1 MAVNNSYLLG
11 LYGGSYD
18 PSSSAALTNL
28 ITKKRQPTAPWSTS
42 APASIAVP
50 QPDALVRA
58 ALGGRSFVNE
68 GAAQLDVSGASAD
81 YRKLFALYQGLETL
95 NALANRASVK
105 GLTST
110 DLTLVQKRFASGLA
124 EIGSYV
130 GQADFEALRLVQG
143 TSSSTSKTTAA
154 VPRDSANSITGP
166 IHEGSLDTPVAA
178 FQGAAKFNITIKVPV
193 GVSGS
198 QTTAVP
204 IDLSEMGSTPRTM
217 DAVLSHINGKLEAAG
232 FQTRIGRDQI
242 KSEPQTI
249 QVAGKPVTLPA
260 GPDRWALAIRGT
272 STETVGFTVSEKSDA
287 VYVVQSAGAPATTV
301 TTTVNGVTTTKS
313 TAPATTSNQILKFQS
328 DGGTAA
334 QPTGGNVGETQWV
347 DGRLSQE
354 KLPDGVSTVR
364 ASAVGPDGSLWIVGD
379 VTSGGANQPIKGVQD
394 VALMKYDS
402 AGRLVATRTLG
413 SSSSASGYAIAI
425 DDNGDVAVA
434 GSVTGSLNT
443 SKTDAGKTGEVANVA
458 DSFVTVFNKDGE
470 ELWTQRRGAR
480 AADEATSVS
489 FGEDGLVYIGGRS
502 KSAITG
508 SASVGGWDGYI
519 QAFKAGEPYPTA
531 GIVTKLVGQSQFG
544 TGSDD
549 SVDAMTIDG
558 SNLYTAGVENGRAVV
573 RRFTLDAAGVPTLAS
588 TRDLGV
594 ISGDIAGIAVSNG
607 KVILT
612 GTSRDSGLAAGTT
625 TTAHSGGKDVFVAS
639 LSTDLTAA
647 GTDRLSWYGD
657 AGDDTAADVKVHD
670 GKVWITGIAN
680 RDPGAPATG
689 PTQAYLTRLDPT
701 TGAVEYTRTWSGDG
715 DQAKPMTLA
724 VASGGA
730 SVLDR
735 LGLPQGE
742 IDQSD
747 SKRLIDATS
756 LRVGDRFYITPA
768 NGGRAQAV
776 TIEAKD
782 TLATLAR
789 KISVASGGK
798 LKVTVASEGGAVT
811 GKDGETTTTT
821 GGVQRLSIMA
831 KDGKTGAII
840 TSGETGRDAL
850 LGLGLSAG
858 YVGLAAA
865 DTTVKTFGLGLPS
878 NLNLNSAASIKDAGE
893 KIQGALKAIRDAYRG
908 LLPEDKTASA
918 SGPVPAYLTNQ
929 LANYQAALARLGG

>member
-1 MAVNNSYLLG
+1 MAISNSYLLG

-18 PSSSAALTNL
+18 ASTTSALTAL
-28 ITKKRQPTAPWSTS
+28 TTKKAQPTAPWSTAAQAT
-42 APASIAVP
+42 APK
-50 QPDALVRA
+50 PDALVRA
-58 ALGGRSFVNE
+58 ALAGRAFVNE
-68 GAAQLDVSGASAD
+68 DGAQLDVKGASAD

-95 NALANRASVK
+95 NALANRSAAN

-110 DLTLVQKRFASGLA
+110 DLALTQKRFASGLA
-124 EIGSYV
+124 EIGSYLTT
-130 GQADFEALRLVQG
+130 AEFDALRLVQG
-143 TSSSTSKTTAA
+143 TSSVTSKTTAA
-154 VPRDSANSITGP
+154 VPRDSSNSITGP
-166 IHEGSLDTPVAA
+166 VHEGSLDTPVTA
-178 FQGAAKFNITIKVPV
+178 FQGDTKFNITIKVPV
-193 GVSGS
+193 GISGS

-204 IDLSEMGSTPRTM
+204 IDLAEMGSTPRTM
-217 DAVLSHINGKLEAAG
+217 DNVLSHINGKLEAGG

-242 KSEPQTI
+242 KAEPQTI

-260 GPDRWALAIRGT
+260 GPDKWALAIRGT

-287 VYVVQSAGAPATTV
+287 VYVVQSAGAPAVTK
-301 TTTVNGVTTTKS
+301 TTTVNGVSTTKTTT
-313 TAPATTSNQILKFQS
+313 PATTTNQILKFQS
-328 DGGTAA
+328 DGGAAA
-334 QPTGGNVGETQWV
+334 QPAGGNIGETQWV

-354 KLPDGVSTVR
+354 KLPEGVTTVR

-379 VTSGGANQPIKGVQD
+379 VTTGGANQPIKGVQD

-413 SSSSASGYAIAI
+413 AASTASGYAIAI

-434 GSVTGSLNT
+434 GSVTGALGT
-443 SKTDAGKTGEVANVA
+443 STTDSGKTGEVANVA

-489 FGEDGLVYIGGRS
+489 FGEDGLVYVGGRA
-502 KSAITG
+502 KSAMTG
-508 SASVGGWDGYI
+508 SVSVGGWDGYV

-531 GIVTKLVGQSQFG
+531 GITVKAIGQAQFG
-544 TGSDD
+544 TGGDD
-549 SVDAMTIDG
+549 TVDAMTIDG
-558 SNLYTAGVENGRAVV
+558 SNLYTAGVEDGRAVV
-573 RRFTLDAAGVPTLAS
+573 RRFTLDAAGVPTLAG
-588 TRDLGV
+588 TRDLGPL
-594 ISGDIAGIAVSNG
+594 SGDIAGVAVSNG
-607 KVILT
+607 KIILT
-612 GTSRDSGLAAGTT
+612 GTSRDSGLSAGTT
-625 TTAHSGGKDVFVAS
+625 TEAHSGGTDVFVAT
-639 LSTDLTAA
+639 LSTGLTAA
-647 GTDRLSWYGD
+647 GTDSLNWYGG

-670 GKVWITGIAN
+670 GKVWITGIAD
-680 RDPGAPATG
+680 RDPGALATD
-689 PTQAYLTRLDPT
+689 PTKAFLTRLDPV

-747 SKRLIDATS
+747 SKKLIDATS
-756 LRVGDRFYITPA
+756 LRVGDRFYVQSA
-768 NGGRAQAV
+768 AGGRAQAV
-776 TIEAKD
+776 TIDAKD

-789 KISVASGGK
+789 KISVASGGR

-831 KDGKTGAII
+831 KDGKTGAIF

-858 YVGLAAA
+858 YVGVASA
-865 DTTVKTFGLGLPS
+865 DPSVKTFGLGLPS
-878 NLNLNSAASIKDAGE
+878 NLNLNSTASITAAGE